1 MRTLLTREAVAQRFN
16 LKSQLTANSSQRN
29 INSVWQYHPGAI
41 AKSTPTKMETTKRT
55 AAETTPSNNHT
66 SSPNHLSNSN
76 DKSLLVKQQKDI
88 DYVIKKVR
96 YLEGKISELKGC
108 LFFTQQVNSLSAAK
122 IDCQEHY
129 SRRPCFVISRM
140 NEPDDDINENPTKCS
155 ITLKQFVCTN
165 RRIVWVCLT
174 ILKFTETLA
183 RESETNKYIM
193 SLDVM
198 KNIDKTYPIDKIDE
212 KGLQRKIVKSTSD
225 SFKEKV
231 FKKHKKN
238 KKLST

>member
-129 SRRPCFVISRM
+129 SRRPCFVISRTWWWHKRKSHKM
-140 NEPDDDINENPTKCS
+140 LNHTQTICLHQPTNCLSVFDHFKVYWNS
-155 ITLKQFVCTN
+155 GKRKRNQQIHHVF
-165 RRIVWVCLT
+165 RRY
-174 ILKFTETLA
+174 EEY
-183 RESETNKYIM
+183 RQN
-193 SLDVM
+193 
-198 KNIDKTYPIDKIDE
+198 
-212 KGLQRKIVKSTSD
+212 
-225 SFKEKV
+225 
-231 FKKHKKN
+231 
-238 KKLST
+238 LSHR